1 MKIEITP
8 IQAKVLFNTVDG
20 ASDAGSCKDG
30 CTKQELRALQQIME
44 KLLAHHAEWKNIR
57 LDPG

>member
-1 MKIEITP
+1 MKLELTP

-20 ASDAGSCKDG
+20 AADAGSCSDG
-30 CTKQELRALQQIME
+30 CTKQELKALQSIMT
-44 KLLAHHAEWKNIR
+44 KLLAMRNEWKDIK